1 MSKKKE
7 VEIMEFSKRMLIA
20 SYFSGIAIILFAM
33 LVQMLFIFMGYEG
46 GTEITVTLIG
56 GAFGLM
62 GVANSFYSWK
72 AKNENKIK
80 LEKIYGVKIDTK
92 DEEEY

>member
-1 MSKKKE
+1 
-7 VEIMEFSKRMLIA
+7 MEFSKKMLIT
-20 SYFSGIAIILFAM
+20 SYFVGVSILIFAM
-33 LVQMLFIFMGYEG
+33 AVQMSFIVMGYEG

-62 GVANSFYSWK
+62 GVCNSYYFWK

-80 LEKIYGVKIDTK
+80 LEKLYGVEIDTR
-92 DEEEY
+92 DGEGY